1 MNDAVKMIP
10 LETALHIVD
19 NTLADV
25 KVHGETIPIR
35 DAVGRVLLS
44 DQTSQV
50 DLPPFDKSA
59 MDGYAVLADDER
71 NEYRLLE
78 TVAAGEVGT
87 KRLEPGTTVKVMTG
101 AAVPPG
107 TGRVIIIEHTEQHG
121 DTVRVL
127 KQGGGTN
134 ICWQGE
140 DVRRADAVL
149 SAGTVLSTVDSANLI
164 GCGLAD
170 VEVARQ
176 PRIAIISTGNEIV
189 DSPALLEFGKI
200 INVNGPLLAGL
211 AAHYGLVVVSEQ
223 CVPDDREA
231 IAQALHAALDQAD
244 IVVVS
249 GGVSAGDF
257 DFVIEVLADVGLK
270 LHFSRVAVKPGKP
283 MTYASAPG
291 KVVFGLPGNPVSV
304 YLTFHLFVLRAVA
317 LMTGAEPQMREFTL
331 PLASDFQRRKAER
344 LEYVPCKLTSD
355 GAVKLVEYHGSAHL
369 HALTHADGFFIV
381 PVGVTELHV
390 GNEVT
395 FTPLTRCYQ

>member
-1 MNDAVKMIP
+1 MNNAVKMIP
-10 LETALHIVD
+10 LDTALRTVD
-19 NTLADV
+19 ETLADI
-25 KVHGETIPIR
+25 KPHGEIIPVR
-35 DAVGRVLLS
+35 NTVGRVLLE
-44 DQTSQV
+44 DQISRL

-59 MDGYAVLADDER
+59 MDGYAVLAGDER
-71 NEYRLLE
+71 DEYHLLE

-87 KRLEPGTTVKVMTG
+87 KCLEPGTTVKVMTG

-107 TGRVIIIEHTEQHG
+107 TGRVIIIEQTEQYG
-121 DTVRVL
+121 DTVKVL
-127 KQGGGTN
+127 KHGGGTN

-140 DVRRADAVL
+140 DVHRGDMVL
-149 SAGTVLSTVDSANLI
+149 SAGTILTVVDIANLI
-164 GCGLAD
+164 ACGLTK

-176 PRIAIISTGNEIV
+176 PRMAIISTGDEIV
-189 DSPALLEFGKI
+189 DSPALLEPGKI
-200 INVNGPLLAGL
+200 MNANGPLLAGL
-211 AAHYGLVVVSEQ
+211 AAEQQLVVVGEE
-223 CVPDDREA
+223 CVPDDCRA
-231 IAQALHAALDQAD
+231 IAQALRTALDQAD
-244 IVVVS
+244 IVVIS

-257 DFVIEVLADVGLK
+257 DFVIEALADVGLK
-270 LHFSRVAVKPGKP
+270 LHFPRVAVKPGRP

-317 LMTGAEPQMREFTL
+317 LMTGAEPGMPEFTL

-344 LEYVPCKLTSD
+344 LEYVPCKLTRD

-369 HALTHADGFFIV
+369 YALTHADGFFIV
-381 PVGVTELHV
+381 PVGVTQLHV